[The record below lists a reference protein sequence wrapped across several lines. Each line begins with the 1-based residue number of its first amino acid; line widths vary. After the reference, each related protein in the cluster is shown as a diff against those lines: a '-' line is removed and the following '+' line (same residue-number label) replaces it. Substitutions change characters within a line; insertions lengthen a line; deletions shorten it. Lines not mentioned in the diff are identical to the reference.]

1 MRWVVTSV
9 EVKKLSALNFNALKE
24 AQASE
29 MRILQNDE
37 EVLKLVQSMGVKFYE
52 DSKEQEGL
60 CQMDILLHLSGHK
73 MMRIY
78 TRNGMVN
85 SQKASLEKISQAKSI
100 YLSLEGFQ
108 VKIQKERVNN

>member
-37 EVLKLVQSMGVKFYE
+37 EVLNLVQSMGVKFYE
-52 DSKEQEGL
+52 DSKEKEGL
-60 CQMDILLHLSGHK
+60 SQMDILLHLSGHK

>member
-29 MRILQNDE
+29 MCILQNDE
-37 EVLKLVQSMGVKFYE
+37 EVLKLIQSMGVKFYE
-52 DSKEQEGL
+52 DSKEQE
-60 CQMDILLHLSGHK
+60 CMSQMDILLHLSGHK

-85 SQKASLEKISQAKSI
+85 SQKASLEKISKAKSI